1 MWPEE
6 LEDDHEYRLASE
18 ILGRGARRQLAA
30 LEALMGHPRTHAEL
44 AARIQG
50 KGSRATVTNTVK
62 SLRKKG
68 LVQTGLKPDLE
79 TATYAL
85 TRLGARVLLLAHE
98 QLPHRKTFEAFQ
110 RGLVPA

>member
-6 LEDDHEYRLASE
+6 LEEDHEYRLASE
-18 ILGRGARRQLAA
+18 ILGRRARRQLQAM
-30 LEALMGHPRTHAEL
+30 ESLMGHPLTHAEL

-50 KGSRATVTNTVK
+50 DGSRATVTNAVK
-62 SLRKKG
+62 ALRQKG
-68 LVQTGLKPDLE
+68 LIRTGLKPDLK
-79 TATYAL
+79 TTTYEL

-98 QLPHRKTFEAFQ
+98 QLPHRRTFEAFE